1 MALTPRVLPPR
12 PMLWLADYER
22 AGGGQGLEAAARL
35 GPDGVIDEIAA
46 SGLRGRGGAGFPTGR
61 KWAAVSGNVSPVEP
75 TTVVV
80 NGAEGEPGSFK
91 DRAIMRADPY
101 RVLEGALIAAFA
113 LTADTVIV
121 AVKETF
127 TAEAE
132 RLRAAIQEIHAA
144 GWATDVELSV
154 FEGPPEYLYGEET
167 GLLEVIDGRHPFP
180 RVAPPYRHGVDE
192 VGPEET
198 DAPPTLVNNAETM
211 ANVPGIM
218 ANGPRWYRELGT
230 DESPGTIVC
239 TVSGHVDHA
248 GVAEMPMGTPLGQII
263 DEVSGGARPGRRLV
277 AAMSGVANALVTAEH
292 FDTPASHEA
301 MRAIGSGLGAAGF
314 IVFDDATDFAEVA
327 YGVSRFLAVE
337 SCGQCTPC
345 KEDGLALASIFDR
358 VRRSEATDLDLLAI
372 DDHLRTVTDG
382 ARCFLATQQ
391 QQVIASIMEL
401 EGDHLGARARG
412 ESDPAEP
419 ILIGPLADIRD
430 GEAVI
435 DEHQLA
441 KQPDWSFDAV
451 DSGQSPA
458 ARFHEPHPNA
468 GLSTLHPAP
477 AAAAPAG
484 SPAGAREPASARR
497 LHEATAVP
505 EAQLHGDREERLYAS
520 APIDT
525 DDGPVVVIHEQD
537 LPEEGEPAPGS

>member
-1 MALTPRVLPPR
+1 MTISRVLPVSPLTR
-12 PMLWLADYER
+12 LADYQ
-22 AGGGQGLEAAARL
+22 AIGGGAGLDAARRL
-35 GPDGVIDEIAA
+35 GPDGVIEHLLA

-61 KWAAVSGNVSPVEP
+61 KWATVRDYESP
-75 TTVVV
+75 TFRATVVV
-80 NGAEGEPGSFK
+80 NAAEGEPGSFK
-91 DRAIMRADPY
+91 DRAILRANPY
-101 RVLEGALIAAFA
+101 AVVEGALIAAATVDADNIVIA
-113 LTADTVIV
+113 L
-121 AVKETF
+121 KETF
-127 TAEAE
+127 AEE
-132 RLRAAIQEIHAA
+132 VRAVTRAIADMDAVGWTEGVVIEI
-144 GWATDVELSV
+144 
-154 FEGPPEYLYGEET
+154 FEGPGEYLYGEET

-192 VGPEET
+192 VGAEET

-218 ANGPRWYRELGT
+218 ANGPSWFREVGT

-248 GVAEMPMGTPLGQII
+248 GVAEVPMGTPLREII
-263 DEVSGGARPGRRLV
+263 EEISGGARPDRRLV
-277 AAMSGVANALVTAEH
+277 AAMSGVANPLVTADR

-301 MRAIGSGLGAAGF
+301 MNAIGSGLGAAGF

-372 DDHLRTVTDG
+372 DDHLRTVAEG

-412 ESDPAEP
+412 EAGPADP

-430 GEAVI
+430 GVAI
-435 DEHQLA
+435 LDEHQLQ
-441 KQPDWSFDAV
+441 KQPDWSFDPV

-458 ARFHEPHPNA
+458 ARFHDPHPNT
-468 GLSTLHPAP
+468 GLTTLHPQA
-477 AAAAPAG
+477 AAAAPAQ
-484 SPAGAREPASARR
+484 PAPEPAPRR
-497 LHEATAVP
+497 LHEAVTVP
-505 EAQLHGDREERLYAS
+505 EEQLKGDPEERLYAS

-537 LPEEGEPAPGS
+537 APDEGEPAPGS

>member
-1 MALTPRVLPPR
+1 MTVSRVLPPS
-12 PMLWLADYER
+12 PLAGLADYQ
-22 AGGGQGLEAAARL
+22 AIGGGAGLDAARRL
-35 GPDGVIDEIAA
+35 GTDGVIEHLLA

-61 KWAAVSGNVSPVEP
+61 KWETVRDYESP
-75 TTVVV
+75 TFRATVVV
-80 NGAEGEPGSFK
+80 NAAEGEPGSFK
-91 DRAIMRADPY
+91 DRAILRANPY
-101 RVLEGALIAAFA
+101 AVVEGALIAAATVDADNIVIA
-113 LTADTVIV
+113 L
-121 AVKETF
+121 KESF
-127 TAEAE
+127 TQEA
-132 RLRAAIQEIHAA
+132 RALRAAIAEIEGA
-144 GWATDVELSV
+144 GWTEGVVIQV
-154 FEGPPEYLYGEET
+154 FEGPGEYLYGEET

-198 DAPPTLVNNAETM
+198 DAPPTLVNNVETM

-218 ANGPRWYRELGT
+218 ANGPSWFREVGT

-248 GVAEMPMGTPLGQII
+248 GVAEMAMGTPLGQII
-263 DEVSGGARPGRRLV
+263 DEIAGGARPDRRLV
-277 AAMSGVANALVTAEH
+277 AAMSGVANALVTADR
-292 FDTPASHEA
+292 FDTPASHEG

-327 YGVSRFLAVE
+327 YGVARFLAVE

-358 VRRSEATDLDLLAI
+358 VRRSEATDLDLLSI

-412 ESDPAEP
+412 DAGPADP
-419 ILIGPLADIRD
+419 IRIGPLADIRD
-430 GEAVI
+430 GEAVL
-435 DEHQLA
+435 DEHQLE

-458 ARFHEPHPNA
+458 ARFHEQHPNA
-468 GLSTLHPAP
+468 GLTTLHPAP
-477 AAAAPAG
+477 AAAPAAPAAT
-484 SPAGAREPASARR
+484 PEPAPRR
-497 LHEATAVP
+497 LHEAVAVP
-505 EAQLHGDREERLYAS
+505 EEQLHGDPEERLYAS

-537 LPEEGEPAPGS
+537 APEEGEPAPGS